1 MREPWAVDPL
11 TRKVYL
17 HSVTALL
24 QPDEAARLRA
34 TFADPHARL
43 VGPTLS
49 KAGQAVRPLLTSLAA
64 DEAAAALRGLPI
76 ALEERLN
83 ALSPLHYL
91 TDLHAPLIVLLHDR
105 DDALVPV
112 GESRSLRDALAGRS
126 GVRYTEFTVFGH
138 MDPSKGKS
146 SAIALGRELVRFG
159 CAIYP
164 LFGRPGGAT
173 QPADCTGPRRTLN
186 SAMVK
191 DLLVDPST
199 RECAQS

>member
-34 TFADPHARL
+34 AFADPHGRL
-43 VGPTLS
+43 SGPALS
-49 KAGQAVRPLLTSLAA
+49 EDGQAVRPLLTSLGA
-64 DEAAAALRGLPI
+64 DEAAAALRGLPN
-76 ALEERLN
+76 ALEERLT

-91 TDLHAPLIVLLHDR
+91 TELHAPLIVLLHDR
-105 DDALVPV
+105 DDAVVPV

-126 GVRYTEFTVFGH
+126 GVRYTEFTVFRH

-146 SAIALGRELVRFG
+146 SAIALGRELARFG

-164 LFGRPGGAT
+164 VFRLAFGRIAVANRPG
-173 QPADCTGPRRTLN
+173 
-186 SAMVK
+186 
-191 DLLVDPST
+191 VDST
-199 RECAQS
+199 IDPVEKRLERVSVVAP

>member
-1 MREPWAVDPL
+1 
-11 TRKVYL
+11 VYV

-34 TFADPHARL
+34 AFADPHGRL

-49 KAGQAVRPLLTSLAA
+49 DGGQAILPLRTPLAT
-64 DEAAAALRGLPI
+64 DETAAALRSLPN
-76 ALEERLN
+76 ALKERLT

-91 TDLHAPLIVLLHDR
+91 TDLHDR
-105 DDALVPV
+105 DDAVVPV

-126 GVRYTEFTVFGH
+126 GVRYTEFTVFRH

-164 LFGRPGGAT
+164 LFRPAVARGGGAT
-173 QPADCTGPRRTLN
+173 QTGDGTGPRRILN
-186 SAMVK
+186 SA
-191 DLLVDPST
+191 T
-199 RECAQS
+199 